1 MAIALA
7 LSAALAYGS
16 ADFVGGL
23 AARRT
28 SPLRTAFGAQV
39 TGLVVLLLAM
49 PFLGASAPTTAIWRS
64 VPSPAS
70 SAAPAWSCSTGRWPL
85 DP

>member
-28 SPLRTAFGAQV
+28 SPLLTAFGAQL
-39 TGLVVLLLAM
+39 TGLVVLLVAM
-49 PFLGASAPTTAIWRS
+49 PFLGTERPTGT
-64 VPSPAS
+64 
-70 SAAPAWSCSTGRWPL
+70 
-85 DP
+85 